1 MKDESRTITS
11 VSIAAISRHRI
22 VLDGRGVRTL
32 VVLQGCPLRCAYC
45 LNRFAIDPTAERRHY
60 TAEEL
65 IREVMTDN
73 LYFLATSGG
82 ITFGGGEPLL
92 QSRFISEFRKKCPA
106 AWSIDVE
113 TSLNVPIAH
122 LAQAAQDIQ
131 HFSVDIKDMNPSVY
145 QRYTMYD
152 NTQTI
157 ANLQWL
163 LAQGRA
169 NDITVRVPL
178 IPHYNTEKD
187 VAQSIEKL
195 KEMGVRHFDR
205 LTYVI
210 RDEKQ

>member
-45 LNRFAIDPTAERRHY
+45 LNRFAIDPTERRHY

-65 IREVMTDN
+65 IREVMADN
-73 LYFLATSGG
+73 LYFLASGGG

-92 QSRFISEFRKKCPA
+92 QSRFISEFRKICPA
-106 AWSIDVE
+106 DWSIDVE

-145 QRYTMYD
+145 QRYTMCD

-163 LAQGRA
+163 AGTRTGR
-169 NDITVRVPL
+169 
-178 IPHYNTEKD
+178 
-187 VAQSIEKL
+187 
-195 KEMGVRHFDR
+195 
-205 LTYVI
+205 
-210 RDEKQ
+210 